1 MLNLNKINM
10 KNFVNEYEYLEIPRY
25 MLDNIIEHSYKM
37 GQHGERYNKNLINET
52 KDFVDEILK
61 SREPQ
66 ENAS

>member
-1 MLNLNKINM
+1 MEKIN
-10 KNFVNEYEYLEIPRY
+10 NDYEYFEIPRY

-37 GQHGERYNKNLINET
+37 GQHGERYGKNFITET

-66 ENAS
+66 DHAS

>member
-1 MLNLNKINM
+1 MEKIS
-10 KNFVNEYEYLEIPRY
+10 NEFEYFEIPRY
-25 MLDNIIEHSYKM
+25 MLEAIIEHSYKM
-37 GQHGERYNKNLINET
+37 GQHGERYGKDLINET

>member
-1 MLNLNKINM
+1 MEKIT
-10 KNFVNEYEYLEIPRY
+10 NEYEYFEIPRY

-37 GQHGERYNKNLINET
+37 GQHGERYGYSVINET

>member
-1 MLNLNKINM
+1 M

-37 GQHGERYNKNLINET
+37 GQHGERYGKDIILET

>member
-1 MLNLNKINM
+1 MEKITND
-10 KNFVNEYEYLEIPRY
+10 YEYLEIPRY

-37 GQHGERYNKNLINET
+37 GQHGERYGKDIILET

-66 ENAS
+66 DHAS